1 MQNGTNAVTPDA
13 LPMGSSRHA
22 LPLAVALGML
32 LVAVLGYRWLPK
44 ADVPLPAVEDCR
56 LDQQACAANL
66 PGGGRLVIGIDPRP
80 IPTTRP
86 LRIEVAVSG
95 LDTAGVEVDFAGVG
109 MNMGYN
115 RPRLEAL
122 GDGRYAGQATLPV
135 CVTGTMAW
143 RATVRIEAGR
153 QIISVPFRFDTRP
166 G

>member
-1 MQNGTNAVTPDA
+1 MMPHASPK
-13 LPMGSSRHA
+13 GSGRHA
-22 LPLAVALGML
+22 PALAVALGML

-56 LDQQACAANL
+56 LDQQACAADL
-66 PGGGRLVIGIDPRP
+66 PGGGRLVISIDPRP
-80 IPTTRP
+80 IPTTQP

-95 LDTAGVEVDFAGVG
+95 LEPAGVEVDFSGVG

-122 GDGRYAGQATLPV
+122 GAGRYAGQATLPV

-143 RATVRIEAGR
+143 HATVRIEAGR